1 MDKETFL
8 ESGLLEQYALGIADP
23 AEEQVVEQMFNLH
36 PELRQEVEDMRRA
49 IEQYALQ
56 HAIPP
61 PPAVKTKIQQ
71 EIERKTAAPQQ
82 IATTRSV
89 SWLNVVVIGAL
100 VVLCTLTALRM
111 RSLQVEN
118 KNLQGQLVTCESRE
132 KIVAFLKDPQTQP
145 MLLLG
150 TAYAPQAAA
159 LVYWNE
165 EMHTAMINPFKLSP
179 LKPNQQYQIWADV
192 DGKMVNAGLISTQL
206 EKYQSL
212 KYLPN
217 AKSLNITIEP
227 LGGSQSPTVSRLV
240 ANHAI

>member
-1 MDKETFL
+1 
-8 ESGLLEQYALGIADP
+8 
-23 AEEQVVEQMFNLH
+23 
-36 PELRQEVEDMRRA
+36 
-49 IEQYALQ
+49 
-56 HAIPP
+56 
-61 PPAVKTKIQQ
+61 
-71 EIERKTAAPQQ
+71 
-82 IATTRSV
+82 
-89 SWLNVVVIGAL
+89 
-100 VVLCTLTALRM
+100 M
-111 RSLQVEN
+111 RSLQAEN

-132 KIVAFLKDPQTQP
+132 NIVAFLKDPQTQP
-145 MLLLG
+145 MLLQG

-179 LKPNQQYQIWADV
+179 LNRNQQYQIWADV

-227 LGGSQSPTVSRLV
+227 LGGSQAPTVSRLV